1 MKHLAIGPGAMAY
14 FAFLGALGALR
25 DCQKLDNLEEISG
38 ASAGG
43 LLAFFYVV
51 AEGNIKTILDYSID
65 IPIKDI
71 MKPNIRQFLKH
82 FGLISQ
88 KKIKAV
94 IVDIIRVFFSRE
106 DLTFQEFQNLRPT
119 MPKIHI
125 SAYCVNLGR
134 TEYFSC
140 DSNPNMSIVDA
151 LCMTIAVP
159 FLFASVEQQGRRYI
173 DGGSMEETPC
183 GIFIGKRDVNVL
195 QTAWTSKTHEYDT
208 RNLKSYIMSILQTT
222 MYLRPKY
229 NYPVIDIDM
238 SKFELFDFGVS
249 TETKLRLFSFG
260 YHSTHRQVSK
270 SYKTFDPTGGSQPL
284 KPRIDQSR
292 HMEQC
297 ASEHSLDH
305 PVQTGQSPRDETKT
319 LLTSSHSSSSMQCTV
334 QKTLDN
340 ASSEHADYI
349 PWQSWTNQESLNS
362 QGMDGVALEIAPC

>member
-1 MKHLAIGPGAMAY
+1 MKHLAIGPGAMTY

-25 DCQKLDNLEEISG
+25 DCQQLDNLEEISG

-94 IVDIIRVFFSRE
+94 LVDILRVFFSRE
-106 DLTFQEFQNLRPT
+106 DLTFREFQNLRPT

-140 DSNPNMSIVDA
+140 DSTPNMSIVEA

-159 FLFASVEQQGRRYI
+159 FLFASVEHQGRRYI
-173 DGGSMEETPC
+173 DGGTMEETPC
-183 GIFIGKRDVNVL
+183 GIFLGKSDVKVL
-195 QTAWTSKTHEYDT
+195 QTEWKTKTHEYDT

-222 MYLRPKY
+222 MCLRPKY
-229 NYPVIDIDM
+229 NYPMINVDM

-260 YHSTHRQVSK
+260 YHSTHTQVLK
-270 SYKTFDPTGGSQPL
+270 SYKTFDQVEGLQLQEPH
-284 KPRIDQSR
+284 IDQLR
-292 HMEQC
+292 HKEQC
-297 ASEHSLDH
+297 VSVYSPDH
-305 PVQTGQSPRDETKT
+305 PVQIEQSPRDETKT
-319 LLTSSHSSSSMQCTV
+319 LQMSTHSSSSMQCTV
-334 QKTLDN
+334 QKTQGN
-340 ASSEHADYI
+340 ASSKRVDYT
-349 PWQSWTNQESLNS
+349 PWQSSTIQES
-362 QGMDGVALEIAPC
+362 